1 MIAYIRLKDILDIQ
15 TNFEG
20 ADFWII
26 RKGDEKKIG
35 KPTRE
40 FLSSHIGFRLNDV
53 GKTILDPNYLYYV
66 FEYLYGE
73 GVWRSIARG
82 TLSLK
87 HITVSDAKNFSI
99 PIQVPENFGE

>member
-15 TNFEG
+15 TNFEN

-26 RKGDEKKIG
+26 RKGDAKKVG
-35 KPTRE
+35 KPTRD

-73 GVWRSIARG
+73 GVWRQMAKG
-82 TLSLK
+82 SLALQ

-99 PIQVPENFGE
+99 PIQVPEGFGE